1 MSLGGVGGIGRA
13 DMIVSFVKF
22 GAVKATLLTGMQ

>member
-1 MSLGGVGGIGRA
+1 MSLGGGGIGRA

-22 GAVKATLLTGMQ
+22 GAVKATLLKGVQ